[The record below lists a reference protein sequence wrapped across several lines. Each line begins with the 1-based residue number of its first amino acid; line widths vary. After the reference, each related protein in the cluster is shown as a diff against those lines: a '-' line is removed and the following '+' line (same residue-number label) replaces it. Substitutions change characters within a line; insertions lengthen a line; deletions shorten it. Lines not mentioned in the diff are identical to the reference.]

1 MILNGIGT
9 TLQERIMTLSEIN
22 QGFTSFK
29 GTTKVGL
36 MMTWWTMKMEI
47 FHLFMYADLDFK
59 HPEVIQNLYD
69 WADWF
74 IETTGIHGFR
84 LDAIKH
90 IDSFFMGNF
99 IRDIMAKYGEDFYVF
114 GEFWNGDETANNDY
128 LGSIDYR
135 FDLVDVK
142 LHHNLFDASR
152 AGADYDLRIFL
163 NKRLSKTT
171 LNRLLLLSIITTH
184 NVDKR

>member
-9 TLQERIMTLSEIN
+9 TLQGRIMTLSEIN

-29 GTTKVGL
+29 GITKVGL

-47 FHLFMYADLDFK
+47 STILCTLTFLDFE

-90 IDSFFMGNF
+90 IDSSFMGNF
-99 IRDIMAKYGEDFYVF
+99 IRDIMAKYGR
-114 GEFWNGDETANNDY
+114 
-128 LGSIDYR
+128 R
-135 FDLVDVK
+135 FLCLWRV
-142 LHHNLFDASR
+142 LEW
-152 AGADYDLRIFL
+152 
-163 NKRLSKTT
+163 
-171 LNRLLLLSIITTH
+171 
-184 NVDKR
+184 